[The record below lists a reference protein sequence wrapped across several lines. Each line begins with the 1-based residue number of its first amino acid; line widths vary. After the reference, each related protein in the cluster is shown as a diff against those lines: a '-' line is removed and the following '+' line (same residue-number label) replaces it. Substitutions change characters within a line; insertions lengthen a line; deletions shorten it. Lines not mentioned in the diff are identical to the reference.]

1 MTWYYIPVWTF
12 CLVISFCS
20 TMKWI
25 ETNYEKNKYKEEYEN
40 LYIENDRYRDIIA
53 KYARNEAVLIDRIKD
68 LRKKCGQ
75 LNTKEDTNNFIKN
88 GINYVPKG
96 TIKYIR
102 LAMKYTH
109 PDSGGSNEDF
119 IKCNNIYKEL
129 KERYKEI

>member
-25 ETNYEKNKYKEEYEN
+25 EMKYEKNKYKEEYGN
-40 LYIENDRYRDIIA
+40 LCIENDRYRDMIA

-75 LNTKEDTNNFIKN
+75 SNTKEDTNNFIKN
-88 GINYVPKG
+88 GTNYVPKG

-109 PDSGGSNEDF
+109 PDAGGSDKDF
-119 IKCNNIYKEL
+119 IECNNIYKEL
-129 KERYKEI
+129 KEKYKEI

>member
-1 MTWYYIPVWTF
+1 MTWYYFPIWTF
-12 CLVISFCS
+12 CLAISFCS
-20 TMKWI
+20 IMKWI

-40 LYIENDRYRDIIA
+40 LCIENDRYRDIIA

-88 GINYVPKG
+88 GTNYVPKG

-109 PDSGGSNEDF
+109 PDVGGSDEDF

-129 KERYKEI
+129 KEKYKEI

>member
-12 CLVISFCS
+12 CLAISFCS
-20 TMKWI
+20 IMKWI

-88 GINYVPKG
+88 GTNCVPKG

-109 PDSGGSNEDF
+109 PDVGGSDEDF

-129 KERYKEI
+129 KEKYKEI

>member
-12 CLVISFCS
+12 CLAISFCS
-20 TMKWI
+20 IMKWI

-40 LYIENDRYRDIIA
+40 LCIENDRYRDIIA

-88 GINYVPKG
+88 GTNCVPKG

-109 PDSGGSNEDF
+109 PDVGGSDEDF

-129 KERYKEI
+129 KEKYKEI

>member
-1 MTWYYIPVWTF
+1 MTWYYFPIWTF
-12 CLVISFCS
+12 CLAISFCS
-20 TMKWI
+20 IMKWI

-40 LYIENDRYRDIIA
+40 LCIENDRYKDIIA

-88 GINYVPKG
+88 GTNYVPKG

-109 PDSGGSNEDF
+109 PDAGGSDEDF

-129 KERYKEI
+129 KEKYKEI

>member
-1 MTWYYIPVWTF
+1 MAWYYFPVWIF
-12 CLVISFCS
+12 CLAISFCS
-20 TMKWI
+20 AMKWI

-40 LYIENDRYRDIIA
+40 LCIENDRYRDMIA

-109 PDSGGSNEDF
+109 PDAGGSDEDF

-129 KERYKEI
+129 KEKYKEI

>member
-1 MTWYYIPVWTF
+1 MKL
-12 CLVISFCS
+12 LVVLIIRYLYKTNCFNL
-20 TMKWI
+20 KI
-25 ETNYEKNKYKEEYEN
+25 ETIIKKSEAY
-40 LYIENDRYRDIIA
+40 ENDRYRDIIA

-88 GINYVPKG
+88 GTNYVPKG

-109 PDSGGSNEDF
+109 PDAGGSDEDF

-129 KERYKEI
+129 KEKYKEI

>member
-1 MTWYYIPVWTF
+1 MTWYYFPIWTF
-12 CLVISFCS
+12 CLAISFCS
-20 TMKWI
+20 IMKWI

-40 LYIENDRYRDIIA
+40 LCIENDKYRDIIA

-75 LNTKEDTNNFIKN
+75 SNTKEDTNNFIKN
-88 GINYVPKG
+88 GTNYVPKG

-109 PDSGGSNEDF
+109 PDVGGSDEDF

-129 KERYKEI
+129 KEKYKEI

>member
-1 MTWYYIPVWTF
+1 MTWYYFPIWTF
-12 CLVISFCS
+12 CLAISFCS
-20 TMKWI
+20 IMKWI

-40 LYIENDRYRDIIA
+40 LCIENDRYRDIIA

-75 LNTKEDTNNFIKN
+75 LNTKEDINNFIKN
-88 GINYVPKG
+88 RTNYIPKG

-109 PDSGGSNEDF
+109 PDVGGSDEDF

-129 KERYKEI
+129 KEKYKEI

>member
-1 MTWYYIPVWTF
+1 MTWYSLSVCTF
-12 CLVISFCS
+12 CLAISFYS
-20 TMKWI
+20 IIKWL
-25 ETNYEKNKYKEEYEN
+25 ETKYEKNKYKEEYEN
-40 LYIENDRYRDIIA
+40 LCIENDRYRDMIA

-88 GINYVPKG
+88 RINYVPKG

-109 PDSGGSNEDF
+109 PDAGGSDEDF

-129 KERYKEI
+129 KEKYKEI

>member
-1 MTWYYIPVWTF
+1 MTWYYFPIWTF
-12 CLVISFCS
+12 CLAISFCS
-20 TMKWI
+20 IMKWI

-53 KYARNEAVLIDRIKD
+53 KYARNEAVLIGRIKD

-88 GINYVPKG
+88 GTNCVPKG

-109 PDSGGSNEDF
+109 PDVGGSDEDF

-129 KERYKEI
+129 KEKYKEI

>member
-1 MTWYYIPVWTF
+1 MTWYCFPVWTF
-12 CLVISFCS
+12 CLTISFYS
-20 TMKWI
+20 IMEWI

-40 LYIENDRYRDIIA
+40 LCIENDRYRDIIT

-75 LNTKEDTNNFIKN
+75 LNTKKDTNNFIKN

-109 PDSGGSNEDF
+109 SDIGGSDEDF
-119 IKCNNIYKEL
+119 IKCNNIYK
-129 KERYKEI
+129 

>member
-1 MTWYYIPVWTF
+1 MTWYYFPIWTF
-12 CLVISFCS
+12 CLAISFYS

-75 LNTKEDTNNFIKN
+75 LNTKEYTNNFIKN
-88 GINYVPKG
+88 GTNYIPKG

-109 PDSGGSNEDF
+109 PDVGGSDEDF

-129 KERYKEI
+129 KEKYKEI